1 MSVEVIRGRLSV
13 PGKIEE
19 LVGVLDKSSGA
30 VIAGGKGKKKVRV
43 VKPGQLAR
51 VKVVLERGVPLE
63 SPGRVVLR
71 SGGETVAAGL
81 LE

>member
-13 PGKIEE
+13 AGRIEGI
-19 LVGVLDKSSGA
+19 LGVLDKGTGE
-30 VIAGGKGKKKVRV
+30 VIGGKKKVRV

-51 VKVVLERGVPLE
+51 VKVLLERGVPLE
-63 SPGRVVLR
+63 ALGRVVLR

>member
-1 MSVEVIRGRLSV
+1 VT
-13 PGKIEE
+13 
-19 LVGVLDKSSGA
+19 
-30 VIAGGKGKKKVRV
+30 
-43 VKPGQLAR
+43 
-51 VKVVLERGVPLE
+51 LERGVPLE